1 MRILNLACKKC
12 GSRDLLPI
20 HGKTHTKLICSRCG
34 EFIKFAN
41 KQEKNIVKYNEER
54 GVE

>member
-1 MRILNLACKKC
+1 MRILSLTCKKC

-20 HGKTHTKLICSRCG
+20 HGKTHMKLICSECG

-41 KQEKNIVKYNEER
+41 KQEKNIKYNEER